1 MLKFYT
7 PTKSFFDIFDELY
20 STKSDK
26 SLCSCEPKS
35 SLEFTPNCMINKKDD
50 NKYSIQME
58 LAGIIKDDIKIS
70 MENGSL
76 TVSGEKLNNF
86 EPNNVLK
93 NYGFK
98 YGKFEKIFTI
108 GQDIDDTNI
117 TASYDN
123 GILDITLPIKTEQVS
138 KSKQIQIS

>member
-1 MLKFYT
+1 
-7 PTKSFFDIFDELY
+7 
-20 STKSDK
+20 
-26 SLCSCEPKS
+26 
-35 SLEFTPNCMINKKDD
+35 MINKKDD